1 VAFSIWAP
9 ISSVLWFRKEPT
21 QALPPELLDDVE
33 PPELPLEEV
42 ELPEL
47 LDEVPDPEPPDDPP
61 PPPQAASTG
70 NNKATSHPHR
80 ILSSFCRNWSI
91 VARLKAR
98 FDMSGFD
105 DALELLAC
113 RIPSRIDWER

>member
-1 VAFSIWAP
+1 L
-9 ISSVLWFRKEPT
+9 LWFRKVPA
-21 QALPPELLDDVE
+21 QALPPELPDDVE

-47 LDEVPDPEPPDDPP
+47 LDDVPEPEPPDEPP
-61 PPPQAASTG
+61 PPPQAASTD
-70 NNKATSHPHR
+70 NNKATSHPRR
-80 ILSSFCRNWSI
+80 ILSSSFRDRHI

-105 DALELLAC
+105 DAFELTAC